1 MAVEI
6 KIITNLQIT
15 YMKKILSALIAFTIF
30 FTACRK
36 AQIGMTTTIGEAS
49 PWNDTSSLHPKNT
62 AFKNLIE
69 KYKKKGLPGIS
80 LLVRD
85 NKGTWIGA
93 TGKADL
99 SNNIGFVPGTISKAA
114 SITKLF
120 MGVLVFKLM
129 EDSVNTGIGFRELN
143 KKINTWLPA
152 KVTDK
157 LANGN
162 TVTLGQC
169 MKHETGI
176 PDLIEEDRFYLAV
189 LNNPNKKWKPE
200 ELLEY
205 IYDKPALFAAGDTAV
220 YSNTNTILVTMMI
233 EAQTGKKHA
242 DLLKQYVLNPLG
254 LNHTYYQPHDILPPG
269 VAQGYYDLYNNG
281 TIVNVSN
288 LVTGSGNGYGGIYSN
303 LFDLY
308 KFADALFIKQTLLK
322 PASLLLMQTYGKQ
335 DDTNYYGF
343 GIQKSFLNH
352 GVDFGIGHKGRDL
365 GYTANLFYFPNK
377 GVLHIFFIN
386 YGTDADSD
394 LKQMFREFQEELV
407 VLSLN

>member
-1 MAVEI
+1 
-6 KIITNLQIT
+6 
-15 YMKKILSALIAFTIF
+15 MKKIVFLYIVFVLINFS
-30 FTACRK
+30 CRK
-36 AQIGMTTTIGEAS
+36 AQITTTSSIGVPS
-49 PWNDTSSLHPKNT
+49 PWSDTSSIHPKNT
-62 AFKNLIE
+62 VFTNLLN

-85 NKGTWIGA
+85 SKGTWIGA
-93 TGKADL
+93 AGKADL
-99 SNNIGFVPGTISKAA
+99 SNNIDFVPGTVSKVA

-129 EDSVNTGIGFRELN
+129 EDSANTGMGYRALN
-143 KKINTWLPA
+143 KKVSDWLPS
-152 KVTDK
+152 TITNK

-162 TVTLGQC
+162 IITLGQC

-176 PDLIEEDRFYLAV
+176 PDLIEEDKFYLAV
-189 LNNPNKKWKPE
+189 LNNPNKKWGPK
-200 ELLEY
+200 ELLEF
-205 IYDKPALFAAGDTAV
+205 IYNKPPLFAPSDTAI
-220 YSNTNTILVTMMI
+220 YSNTNTILVTMIM

-254 LNHTYYQPHDILPPG
+254 LSNTFYQPHDALPG
-269 VAQGYYDLYNNG
+269 SVAQGYYDLYNNG

-308 KFADALFIKQTLLK
+308 KLADALFIKQTFLK
-322 PASLLLMQTYGKQ
+322 PSSMTIMQTYGKK
-335 DDTNYYGF
+335 DDTNLYGYGLQKTF
-343 GIQKSFLNH
+343 LDRGINA
-352 GVDFGIGHKGRDL
+352 GIGHKGRDL

-394 LKQMFREFQEELV
+394 LKQIFREFQEELV
-407 VLSLN
+407 NLTLN